1 MTRIRCRASAC
12 LFWEHGICGAEEIEY
27 EPDEGC
33 LTFQDMIDFLED
45 MDVDD
50 PDWEAGAGGTL
61 VVKNDDDDDDD
72 DWEDDDDEF
81 DL

>member
-33 LTFQDMIDFLED
+33 LTFQDMIDFLEEEAEE
-45 MDVDD
+45 DD
-50 PDWEAGAGGTL
+50 LDWEAGASGTL
-61 VVKNDDDDDDD
+61 VVNNDDGDDD
-72 DWEDDDDEF
+72 DWDDDDF

>member
-33 LTFQDMIDFLED
+33 LTFQDMIDFLDED
-45 MDVDD
+45 EDEEEDD
-50 PDWEAGAGGTL
+50 LDWEAGAIGML
-61 VVKNDDDDDDD
+61 VVNNDADDDD
-72 DWEDDDDEF
+72 DWDDDDF